1 MTVKTE
7 KVTHIHKELANLSKT
22 AFEYKKL
29 LLLKSP
35 QNKAASTSA
44 TTEKKKI
51 DIIYQVVAFW
61 QKFMDFTDET
71 VKYFIRW
78 WWQWQMRIKFDG
90 YT

>member
-44 TTEKKKI
+44 TTEKKNRHYI
-51 DIIYQVVAFW
+51 PSGGILTEIYGF
-61 QKFMDFTDET
+61 
-71 VKYFIRW
+71 YR
-78 WWQWQMRIKFDG
+78 
-90 YT
+90 

>member
-1 MTVKTE
+1 MTVETE

-44 TTEKKKI
+44 TTEKKKKKI
-51 DIIYQVVAFW
+51 DIIYQVVAF
-61 QKFMDFTDET
+61 
-71 VKYFIRW
+71 
-78 WWQWQMRIKFDG
+78 
-90 YT
+90 

>member
-1 MTVKTE
+1 MTVETE

-51 DIIYQVVAFW
+51 DIIYQVVAF
-61 QKFMDFTDET
+61 
-71 VKYFIRW
+71 
-78 WWQWQMRIKFDG
+78 
-90 YT
+90 